1 MYLSATYQTSCQA
14 LLRKTK
20 LKVWT
25 LKELQKLIRLLS
37 PRFVASMEESSR
49 LYENW
54 PLNPLLYKNLQKPYK
69 ALLMPLNFQM

>member
-14 LLRKTK
+14 LLRKAK

-49 LYENW
+49 LYEN
-54 PLNPLLYKNLQKPYK
+54 
-69 ALLMPLNFQM
+69 

>member
-14 LLRKTK
+14 LLRKAK

-54 PLNPLLYKNLQKPYK
+54 PLNPLLYKESPKAIQSSPY
-69 ALLMPLNFQM
+69 AP